1 MGVVTAVPSTRYKYP
16 VHQFQSF
23 FTFREPRF
31 TFIYRYYLKYK
42 IRGAEN
48 GINHR
53 NVLST
58 GPLPTPP
65 ERAVRACL
73 EVKNNLSQAYE
84 LPDGTIVTGEILE
97 IKGGGL
103 TDKEKE
109 IVKEI
114 EGTTV
119 RDFIERFPKKDI
131 GFIFDRGD

>member
-1 MGVVTAVPSTRYKYP
+1 MALIIET
-16 VHQFQSF
+16 
-23 FTFREPRF
+23 
-31 TFIYRYYLKYK
+31 L
-42 IRGAEN
+42 
-48 GINHR
+48 
-53 NVLST
+53 LST

-73 EVKNNLSQAYE
+73 EVRKINLSQAYE

-114 EGTTV
+114 EGRGIEFILWVSALGSVDWLYISKNSWLIFRDYAILPGMGFVIKVELREAKYEGKTV
-119 RDFIERFPKKDI
+119 PIFPKRDVI
-131 GFIFDRGD
+131 EG